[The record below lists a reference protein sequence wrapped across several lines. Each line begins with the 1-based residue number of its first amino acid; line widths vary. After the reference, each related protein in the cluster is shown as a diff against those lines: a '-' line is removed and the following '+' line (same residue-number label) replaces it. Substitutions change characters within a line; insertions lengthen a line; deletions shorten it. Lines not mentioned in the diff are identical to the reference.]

1 MNYNKI
7 QRQYSDN
14 TKNATKFAVRAFH
27 TYLTAK
33 KVSVDFENFS
43 KAELDTKQLRNFY
56 VNKSIIGNV

>member
-14 TKNATKFAVRAFH
+14 TKNATKFAVRAFR

-33 KVSVDFENFS
+33 KVSVDFKNFS
-43 KAELDTKQLRNFY
+43 KAELDTKLRNFY

>member
-1 MNYNKI
+1 VNYNKI
-7 QRQYSDN
+7 QRQDSDK
-14 TKNATKFAVRAFH
+14 TKNATKSAVSAFR

-43 KAELDTKQLRNFY
+43 KAEFDTKLRSFY